1 MKFLQNRINDENFG
15 EENDLLT
22 PKNVR
27 FGAVF
32 LCAIAELVVF
42 FVGDPRIFG
51 AGLLLG
57 GIVAQLLF
65 RQHELSISKMFAR
78 GGNGRADYFLRLI
91 IRGVALYAAIKN
103 PNVSIIGC
111 MIGLLSISYA
121 IYLMAFLNASILRK
135 RKEEQDD

>member
-32 LCAIAELVVF
+32 LCVAAELVAV
-42 FVGDPRIFG
+42 FVGDPKIFG
-51 AGLLLG
+51 VGLLLG

-65 RQHELSISKMFAR
+65 RQQELSISKMLTR

-111 MIGLLSISYA
+111 MIGLLSIPYA